1 MNNFV
6 SVIVTCYNHEAYIKQ
21 CLESIEQQTYR
32 NFELIIIND
41 GSTDRSA
48 EVIEAFVEQTNLEK
62 VTFLSHEN
70 IGLVKTRNK
79 AFDVLKGEFVL
90 FVDSDNYLTPNF
102 LEELVQKAQESQGD
116 IIYTRLINPDTQ
128 REVLPL
134 ESFSLSRLFKSNFI
148 DSCSLVR
155 RSIIGDVRYDD
166 YLNGKR
172 LEDFDFFLYL
182 ITHKKANAV
191 PCETTF
197 FYYRVLENSMSGQA
211 RDLMLKYYQA
221 YVHIL
226 GKYVNSYPEEVR
238 AASDLHFGY
247 NITLD
252 YYNQKVNI
260 YYSSKDETL
269 SEDCKFSYD
278 FAQSD
283 QINLQFDASVD
294 QVRIDL
300 SELPS
305 FYKYVHLE
313 VKESGEILQP
323 ALTNGY
329 FLGDYVIFANSD
341 PQLVY
346 DISKIANKEFTLSY
360 ELFNLTDIHATD
372 YVANVLSEDIDQL
385 NKELDEAFD
394 KYTKLQSELEFYKAE
409 LTKMTHQYNTVIN
422 SRRWIIPTKI
432 INFLRRKK

>member
-182 ITHKKANAV
+182 ITQSLLQKIEV
-191 PCETTF
+191 PKRSKSPFLISSTISTGISAPQPGQRVNTF
-197 FYYRVLENSMSGQA
+197 
-211 RDLMLKYYQA
+211 
-221 YVHIL
+221 
-226 GKYVNSYPEEVR
+226 
-238 AASDLHFGY
+238 
-247 NITLD
+247 
-252 YYNQKVNI
+252 
-260 YYSSKDETL
+260 SSVISTAISAEAL
-269 SEDCKFSYD
+269 SFPFIFD
-278 FAQSD
+278 F
-283 QINLQFDASVD
+283 
-294 QVRIDL
+294 
-300 SELPS
+300 
-305 FYKYVHLE
+305 
-313 VKESGEILQP
+313 
-323 ALTNGY
+323 T
-329 FLGDYVIFANSD
+329 
-341 PQLVY
+341 
-346 DISKIANKEFTLSY
+346 
-360 ELFNLTDIHATD
+360 
-372 YVANVLSEDIDQL
+372 
-385 NKELDEAFD
+385 
-394 KYTKLQSELEFYKAE
+394 
-409 LTKMTHQYNTVIN
+409 
-422 SRRWIIPTKI
+422 
-432 INFLRRKK
+432 